1 MLGPNANERAMGEDV
16 EQLKQQIPL
25 LEYLLQWNWTARRSG
40 SREEFVG
47 LCPLHQE
54 THPSFYVNTRKN
66 LFYCH
71 GCGQG
76 GDLIR
81 FVELSLHL
89 SFRQS
94 VAHMKQEL
102 ASAPIS
108 ELLEQTAA
116 FYRLQLDRHPEAV
129 EYLNQRGLH
138 DLGLIEELGIGYA
151 AAGNLH
157 RHLTGRGY
165 CFHRLFKAGLINDQG
180 RDAFYRRVIFPC
192 REQGRIINFYGRSIG
207 AAFPHRLLPRS
218 KGGLFAWES
227 VGRFSSVILAEG
239 LFDLAVLCQ
248 SGFRN
253 TTCAIGT
260 HLSAAQ
266 LAQLGD
272 RSGRSVY
279 MAFDQ
284 DPNQAGQQA
293 AHRLA
298 RRLES
303 AGVSARIVALPPEH
317 DPNSY
322 FVAGA
327 TASDFARWWLKDPSR
342 WLAGVNESTLL
353 DYVGHQLDQEPQP
366 TPQTI
371 NHRLGVVRLLYRF
384 HHGGDIPSGQSHLQ
398 RTCRKRSPLGYGLR
412 CCEVLDLQL
421 EDLQLSE
428 VQIRVL
434 GKGNKKRVLPLPA
447 EAVEVLQNY
456 LRLERPLTNS
466 PSLFVSLKGRQRGQP
481 MNAAGLRS
489 LFRYHRLRSRA
500 PHANPHRFRHTFGA
514 DMVRAGI
521 SLPALQHLMG
531 DSQIHTTMLYV
542 QLAPQHVWRE
552 YARAVEK
559 RTRLF
564 PPDTP

>member
-1 MLGPNANERAMGEDV
+1 
-16 EQLKQQIPL
+16 
-25 LEYLLQWNWTARRSG
+25 
-40 SREEFVG
+40 
-47 LCPLHQE
+47 
-54 THPSFYVNTRKN
+54 
-66 LFYCH
+66 
-71 GCGQG
+71 
-76 GDLIR
+76 
-81 FVELSLHL
+81 
-89 SFRQS
+89 
-94 VAHMKQEL
+94 
-102 ASAPIS
+102 
-108 ELLEQTAA
+108 
-116 FYRLQLDRHPEAV
+116 
-129 EYLNQRGLH
+129 LH
-138 DLGLIEELGIGYA
+138 DLSLIEELGIGYA
-151 AAGNLH
+151 ADGNLH
-157 RHLTGRGY
+157 RHLAGRGY

-239 LFDLAVLCQ
+239 LFDLAVLWQ

-260 HLSAAQ
+260 HLSAA
-266 LAQLGD
+266 
-272 RSGRSVY
+272 
-279 MAFDQ
+279 
-284 DPNQAGQQA
+284 
-293 AHRLA
+293 RLA

-447 EAVEVLQNY
+447 ETVEVLQNY

-500 PHANPHRFRHTFGA
+500 PHANTPAPSRSEPGCSLRTLHAPAQTEPRTDLCSTHPNSRPDSAARHR
-514 DMVRAGI
+514 DQL
-521 SLPALQHLMG
+521 SLRGSPLPVL
-531 DSQIHTTMLYV
+531 SS
-542 QLAPQHVWRE
+542 
-552 YARAVEK
+552 
-559 RTRLF
+559 
-564 PPDTP
+564 